1 MFALGRPLLPP
12 PCPSPTTAVPVMA
25 TIEEMQELL
34 LTREEELTR
43 REEALAVREGK
54 ARISKKAITQ
64 VSATLGM
71 EWAQAEAT
79 RWEYLDKI
87 QAHTDH
93 GNQVL
98 DLDNML
104 GERKEQL
111 DRKEWDLELR
121 VVALAKAQARGLNP
135 QDNRDELM

>member
-43 REEALAVREGK
+43 REEALAAREGK

-64 VSATLGM
+64 VSATLGT

>member
-1 MFALGRPLLPP
+1 
-12 PCPSPTTAVPVMA
+12 VPVTA

-43 REEALAVREGK
+43 REEALAAREGK
-54 ARISKKAITQ
+54 VRISEKALTQ
-64 VSATLGM
+64 VSATLDS

-98 DLDNML
+98 DLNNML
-104 GERKEQL
+104 GRGRRSSTERS
-111 DRKEWDLELR
+111 
-121 VVALAKAQARGLNP
+121 GT
-135 QDNRDELM
+135 